1 MVKIEQLLAREII
14 DSRGNPAVEAEIVLK
29 NGMRAIASVPSGA
42 STGTKEAYE
51 LRDQDFRFAGKGVLK
66 AVENICGEIAKSI
79 IGKDCTNQGALD
91 KRLIK
96 LDGTENKSRLGA
108 NAILAVS
115 TAIAKAGAMA
125 NKVPLYQ
132 YLNDFNNTIKTNS
145 KDLFNAPE
153 PASFIKKYMNPE
165 ENSTLFDKKYMPVPM
180 INIINGGAHAN
191 NNIDVQECMILPLTA
206 PSIKEAIRMGAE
218 VFHALKSILQ
228 QKGYNTSVGDEGGF
242 APNLKS
248 VDQALELIVK
258 AIGATG
264 MIAGKDIFIALDV
277 AASELYHQPYYFFK
291 SSATKFSPETLINYY
306 KTLINRFPIISLED
320 PCAEDDED
328 GWQLITQELGD
339 KVQLVGD
346 DLFVT
351 NPRILQEG
359 IDKKLANAILIKP
372 NQIGTIIET
381 MQTVALAKKN
391 NYNTIVSHRSGETE
405 DVFIAHL
412 GVATNALQIKTG
424 SMCRSDRTAKYNEL
438 IRIEEALGDEAI
450 YAGPKAFAKYL

>member
-1 MVKIEQLLAREII
+1 
-14 DSRGNPAVEAEIVLK
+14 
-29 NGMRAIASVPSGA
+29 MRAIASVPSGA
-42 STGTKEAYE
+42 STGSKEAYE
-51 LRDQDFRFAGKGVLK
+51 LRDQDARFAGKGVLK
-66 AVENICGEIAKSI
+66 AVANIRGEIAQSI
-79 IGKDCTNQGALD
+79 VGKDCNNQAALD

-115 TAIAKAGAMA
+115 TAIAKAAAMA
-125 NKVPLYQ
+125 NKIPLYQ
-132 YLNDFNNTIKTNS
+132 YLSDFNHTLKTSS
-145 KDLFNAPE
+145 KELLHTTE
-153 PASFIKKYMNPE
+153 PASVITQYINLQEQNM
-165 ENSTLFDKKYMPVPM
+165 LLDKKYMPIPM

-206 PSIKEAIRMGAE
+206 SSIKEAIRMGAE
-218 VFHALKSILQ
+218 VFHALKSLLQ

-264 MIAGKDIFIALDV
+264 LVAGKDIFIALDV

-306 KTLINRFPIISLED
+306 KTLLNRFPIISLED
-320 PCAEDDED
+320 PCAEDDEY
-328 GWQLITQELGD
+328 GWKLITQELKD

-351 NPRILQEG
+351 NPAILKEG
-359 IDKKLANAILIKP
+359 IDKKIANAILIKP
-372 NQIGTIIET
+372 NQIGTITQT
-381 MQTVALAKKN
+381 MQTLALAKKH

-438 IRIEEALGDEAI
+438 IRIEEALGTNAI
-450 YAGPKAFAKYL
+450 YAGAKAFAKYL